1 MNKNHVYFKL
11 SLTHFSTD
19 LQKIQFR
26 HSDLNTTA
34 TYSTL
39 QNLLI
44 KKMTKPKAIKYFGI
58 KFLCHPT
65 YLLYYTRFSG
75 KMEKKKSEPEKLQ
88 ILTSMISFIYILSA
102 KFPFLQNLRH
112 IALKEIIAQFL
123 SKSPKKFKFSE
134 RVQIFWS
141 IELNCFARFQHFNFN
156 LR

>member
-1 MNKNHVYFKL
+1 M
-11 SLTHFSTD
+11 
-19 LQKIQFR
+19 
-26 HSDLNTTA
+26 
-34 TYSTL
+34 YSTL

-65 YLLYYTRFSG
+65 YLLYYTRVSG
-75 KMEKKKSEPEKLQ
+75 KMEKKNQNQKNCRYLS
-88 ILTSMISFIYILSA
+88 TSMISFIYILSA